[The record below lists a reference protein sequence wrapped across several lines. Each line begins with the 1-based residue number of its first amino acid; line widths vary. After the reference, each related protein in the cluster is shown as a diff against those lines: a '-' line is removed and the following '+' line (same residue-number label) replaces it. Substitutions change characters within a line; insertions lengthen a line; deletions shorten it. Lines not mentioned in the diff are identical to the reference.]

1 MTISKLSMATTHI
14 LVACGLLAPNAFAVD
29 QPNEGPCSNRTLSGA
44 YGFSL
49 QGILFAIPG
58 VILPPGAT
66 VQLRGVVMTNFDGK
80 GNFTQVDH
88 VVINGTPP
96 ALVWTPGYGTYT
108 VNPNCT
114 GTAVINVPGNP
125 LAPVRVQF
133 VVVKQGKEIY
143 QVVDGN
149 AVTSVGT
156 RVE

>member
-1 MTISKLSMATTHI
+1 MTH
-14 LVACGLLAPNAFAVD
+14 
-29 QPNEGPCSNRTLSGA
+29 
-44 YGFSL
+44 
-49 QGILFAIPG
+49 
-58 VILPPGAT
+58 
-66 VQLRGVVMTNFDGK
+66 FDGK

-96 ALVWTPGYGTYT
+96 ALVWTPGYGTYS

-114 GTAVINVPGNP
+114 GTAVINIPGNP